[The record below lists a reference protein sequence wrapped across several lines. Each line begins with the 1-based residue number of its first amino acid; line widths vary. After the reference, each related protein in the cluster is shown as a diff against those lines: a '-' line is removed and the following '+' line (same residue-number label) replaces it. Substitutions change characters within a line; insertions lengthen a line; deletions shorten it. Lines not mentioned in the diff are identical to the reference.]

1 MASIIKVTTANYPES
16 DGKPMGE
23 TDEHIKETIRLRQ
36 MLERFY
42 AGQPVYVS
50 GNLLVF
56 YEQGNPKKFIVPD
69 VFVVKGIEPGNR
81 RIYKIW
87 FERKPPDAIIEVTS
101 RKTKKMDMVAKP
113 ALYGQLRVPEYF
125 LFDPTQD
132 YLEPPLQGHRL
143 IGGRYEPIPPDAQ
156 GALVSD
162 QLGLRLRA
170 EGRQLMLYR
179 LDTGQRLLTA
189 EEELQIES
197 EARQAEAEARRAAEA
212 EVARLRE
219 QLRSRDAR

>member
-1 MASIIKVTTANYPES
+1 MASVIQFTTVNYPES

-23 TDEHIKETIRLRQ
+23 ADDHIEETIRLRQ

-69 VFVVKGIEPGNR
+69 LFVVKGIDPGNR

-87 FERKPPDAIIEVTS
+87 FEGRPPDAIIEITS
-101 RKTKKMDMVAKP
+101 RKTKKMDMVTKP

-143 IGGRYEPIPPDAQ
+143 IGGRYEPIAADAQ
-156 GALVSD
+156 GRLASE
-162 QLGLRLRA
+162 QLGLRLHA
-170 EGRQLMLYR
+170 EGRRLMLYR

-189 EEELQIES
+189 EEELPI
-197 EARQAEAEARRAAEA
+197 EAEARRAAEA
-212 EVARLRE
+212 ELARLRE
-219 QLRSRDAR
+219 QLRPRDAT